1 MSRRDKPSSSLNSR
15 ERLGLV
21 ALVLASLAAFGIM
34 LWKNRDQAIRPSLQE
49 TAVMQ
54 EITFPADSVASS
66 DTTATKA
73 RKHKKRKHS
82 DKKKS
87 KKKKKAKAKK
97 ASSREQETP
106 RDIVS
111 EDVN

>member
-1 MSRRDKPSSSLNSR
+1 MSRREKLSSSLNSR

-21 ALVLASLAAFGIM
+21 ALVLASLAAFGII
-34 LWKNRDQAIRPSLQE
+34 LWKNRDQAIRPTLQE

-54 EITFPADSVASS
+54 EITFATDSTDSADS
-66 DTTATKA
+66 TATKT
-73 RKHKKRKHS
+73 RKYKKRQHHK
-82 DKKKS
+82 KKKS
-87 KKKKKAKAKK
+87 RKKKKAKA
-97 ASSREQETP
+97 ATSTSGQQETP

>member
-54 EITFPADSVASS
+54 EITFATDSTDSADS
-66 DTTATKA
+66 TATKA

-82 DKKKS
+82 EKKKS

-97 ASSREQETP
+97 VSSHEQETP